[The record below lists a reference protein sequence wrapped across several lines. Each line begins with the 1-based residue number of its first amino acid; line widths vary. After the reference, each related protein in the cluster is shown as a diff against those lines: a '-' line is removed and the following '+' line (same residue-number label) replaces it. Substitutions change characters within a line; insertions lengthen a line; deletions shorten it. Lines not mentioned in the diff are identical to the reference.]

1 MADNY
6 RRISYNRNLG
16 KASANLDDI
25 TEDLKNDLLLAFNI
39 YKNEENRITKLKL
52 RTILFSFC
60 MYKSSPKQIND
71 YIGEFFPKQEE
82 FTFENLLTL
91 IYFKLKNI
99 KEIETDSLFNI
110 INSGKSQIYFGKPE
124 ITKAFE
130 GNGIEISEREI
141 IEMMSFMT
149 GNEKP
154 VEEIQVSKEEFK
166 KFMI

>member
-1 MADNY
+1 MADNF

-16 KASANLDDI
+16 KANTNLDDI

-39 YKNEENRITKLKL
+39 YKNEDNKITKLKL

-71 YIGEFFPKQEE
+71 YIGEVFPKQEE
-82 FTFENLLTL
+82 FTFENLLVL
-91 IYFKLKNI
+91 IYFKIKNI

-110 INSGKSQIYFGKPE
+110 INSGKSQNFFGKPE
-124 ITKAFE
+124 LTKAFE

-141 IEMMSFMT
+141 MEMMSFMT

-154 VEEIQVSKEEFK
+154 GEEIQVSKDEFK